1 MNVFTKSLATPELE
15 MSSFIGIT
23 YLHLLG
29 GLGVTAV
36 SSQYPLTSNPYV
48 LVIQAILSIVLIF
61 VILVLQ
67 PGPIKYALAII
78 FAAIL
83 GQILTRFVKKLEDKK
98 TLDDVLIIVA
108 GIFLAM
114 TAVGFY
120 DNQNILGF
128 GVYLFAG
135 LVGLVIAR
143 ILLTLGLLGGAPTQ
157 AVSSIN
163 TALSWFGTVLFTIYV
178 AYDTQRVKE
187 DSRLKKKDYI
197 NSSMGLFLDV
207 INLFQNV
214 GDIVE

>member
-1 MNVFTKSLATPELE
+1 

-36 SSQYPLTSNPYV
+36 SSQVPLTSNPYILLAEA
-48 LVIQAILSIVLIF
+48 LVSLVLIW
-61 VILVLQ
+61 VILMLE
-67 PGPIKYALAII
+67 PGPVKYVLAIA

-83 GQILTRFVKKLEDKK
+83 GQILTKFVKKLEDKK
-98 TLDDVLIIVA
+98 TLDDVLITVA

-135 LVGLVIAR
+135 LIGLIIAR
-143 ILLTLGLLGGAPTQ
+143 ILLILGVLGGAPSES
-157 AVSSIN
+157 VSSIN
-163 TALSWFGTVLFTIYV
+163 TALSWFGTVLFSIYV
-178 AYDTQRVKE
+178 AYDTQRMKE
-187 DSRLKKKDYI
+187 DARKKKKDYI
-197 NSSMGLFLDV
+197 NSSMGLFLDA

-214 GDIVE
+214 GDIIE